1 MVIFDKGDKI
11 LGTADFK
18 KDPPMWIYQLKN
30 AETVPDRADAA
41 VALGGLK
48 NNPDALA
55 ALGNAATHDP
65 FWGVR
70 VEALRAL
77 AKIGGSNAELQI
89 LPALADEKPW
99 VREVAARVLANFKDD
114 PSLAPKLASIAL
126 DDHAYTVRAAA
137 LRSLAEIKAP
147 DAYDILV
154 AAVKSDSPDDVLR
167 DAALGGMGAL
177 GEDRAVPILREW
189 SAPGKPLSSR
199 QEAIGA
205 IAALDKKDKTI
216 TLDLISYL
224 REPHF
229 DLRISTIFALGQRGD
244 TDAIAPLEDFAKSDE
259 ITTDEKRYVDIAL
272 RLLKAQPPAK

>member
-1 MVIFDKGDKI
+1 
-11 LGTADFK
+11 
-18 KDPPMWIYQLKN
+18 
-30 AETVPDRADAA
+30 
-41 VALGGLK
+41 
-48 NNPDALA
+48 
-55 ALGNAATHDP
+55 
-65 FWGVR
+65 
-70 VEALRAL
+70 
-77 AKIGGSNAELQI
+77 
-89 LPALADEKPW
+89 
-99 VREVAARVLANFKDD
+99 
-114 PSLAPKLASIAL
+114 
-126 DDHAYTVRAAA
+126 
-137 LRSLAEIKAP
+137 
-147 DAYDILV
+147 
-154 AAVKSDSPDDVLR
+154 
-167 DAALGGMGAL
+167 
-177 GEDRAVPILREW
+177 LREW